1 MKKLLVLSVVL
12 IATGCTI
19 FGGTDQEDGGAIY
32 YNYKIVNDS
41 GTDIEI
47 IPYNKDGVKDYK
59 NQIVLKNG
67 QNINKLIKTKN
78 NFGSDRLT
86 MSQLLYTNGFL
97 TKIEVV
103 FNNTRKST
111 FTDDCIYNNGVSTNC
126 NSRNIFLLEY
136 NDDKTEVYTITPEDY
151 QNAVDCGGNC
161 N

>member
-1 MKKLLVLSVVL
+1 MKNILYICFTLLVSCV
-12 IATGCTI
+12 
-19 FGGTDQEDGGAIY
+19 GTDQVPYQEFSNTIS
-32 YNYKIVNDS
+32 NNS
-41 GTDIEI
+41 GFVVEI
-47 IPYNKDGVKDYK
+47 IPYDSNGIKDLSKK
-59 NQIVLKNG
+59 IKLENG
-67 QNINKLIKTKN
+67 QSINKKIKAAWGGRAYLPSLIYEGKL
-78 NFGSDRLT
+78 S
-86 MSQLLYTNGFL
+86 
-97 TKIEVV
+97 KIDIV